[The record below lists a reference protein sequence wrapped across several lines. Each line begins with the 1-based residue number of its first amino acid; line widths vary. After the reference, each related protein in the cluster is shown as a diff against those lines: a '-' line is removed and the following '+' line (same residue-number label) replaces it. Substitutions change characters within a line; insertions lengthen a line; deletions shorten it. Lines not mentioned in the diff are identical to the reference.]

1 MYLELEGITFELQLL
16 RELFSFIVSRRCS
29 CKVISIGFKITR
41 AVVFINALI
50 LVFKYG
56 FMMVWFY
63 VYLKVSRCLDNCGI
77 EGCGAACTTQIIW
90 NDGENVRIEG
100 CNCTTQ
106 LILMALYYFGC
117 GAGVLV
123 CQDMAVTIYFKMI

>member
-63 VYLKVSRCLDNCGI
+63 VYLKESRCLDNCGI
-77 EGCGAACTTQIIW
+77 ERCDVACTTQIIW
-90 NDGENVRIEG
+90 NDGENLRIEG
-100 CNCTTQ
+100 CIASTRLVEWY
-106 LILMALYYFGC
+106 LIISGW
-117 GAGVLV
+117 GAGMLV
-123 CQDMAVTIYFKMI
+123 CQEQAVPTYFKMV